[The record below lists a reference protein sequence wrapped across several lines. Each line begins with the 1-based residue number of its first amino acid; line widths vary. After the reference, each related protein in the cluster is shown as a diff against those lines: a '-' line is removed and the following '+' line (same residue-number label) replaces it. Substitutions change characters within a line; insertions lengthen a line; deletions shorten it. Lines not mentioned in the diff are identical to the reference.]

1 MKRIKKKTRPIEKAV
16 TPEYLAQLIEAY
28 NYYFYHYDE
37 TPLLVVD
44 TNEIDFVN
52 RPADFDD
59 LVAQIQKAQKGV
71 QYYVPAGSRSSAARR
86 CHPAESAR
94 PGRLA
99 VPRRADIIPPS
110 P

>member
-1 MKRIKKKTRPIEKAV
+1 MFLVVYFYSKRIKKASRSFEKGIA
-16 TPEYLAQLIEAY
+16 PEYVAQLIEAY

-59 LVAQIQKAQKGV
+59 LVAQIRRAKKGM
-71 QYYVPAGSRSSAARR
+71 QYYIPAASK
-86 CHPAESAR
+86 
-94 PGRLA
+94 
-99 VPRRADIIPPS
+99 
-110 P
+110 